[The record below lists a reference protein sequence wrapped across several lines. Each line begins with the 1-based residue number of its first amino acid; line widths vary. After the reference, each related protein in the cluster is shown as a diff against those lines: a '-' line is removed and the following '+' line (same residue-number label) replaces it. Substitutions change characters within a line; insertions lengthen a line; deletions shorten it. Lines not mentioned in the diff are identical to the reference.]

1 MTDEQRRQ
9 NLLNIYKQRT
19 GCSVARCVN
28 PETDVNKIYG
38 YLWCKMTSCP
48 FSDNSNSGSGALS

>member
-38 YLWCKMTSCP
+38 YMWCKMTSCP
-48 FSDNSNSGSGALS
+48 FSPVLPSFT